1 LGTEVGR
8 PTKRTPEREQRLL
21 DALRAGNTR
30 KAACSYAGVAQD
42 AFNRWLLRFADFADA
57 IQKAE
62 ADAEVRHVA
71 NIARVAQE
79 GTWQASA
86 WWLERRRPDDYGR
99 RERLDLD
106 VYIRERAAE
115 LGLDPQEA
123 LQAIQPRLKAL
134 PG

>member
-1 LGTEVGR
+1 MAR
-8 PTKRTPEREQRLL
+8 PTKRTPALEQRLMG
-21 DALRAGNTR
+21 ALRAGNTR
-30 KAACSYAGVAQD
+30 RAAASFAGVSEDSLQ
-42 AFNRWLLRFADFADA
+42 RWERRSAAFADA
-57 IQKAE
+57 LKKAE

-71 NIARVAQE
+71 NIAKAAQD

-99 RERLDLD
+99 RERVDLD

-123 LQAIQPRLKAL
+123 LQVIQPRLKAL